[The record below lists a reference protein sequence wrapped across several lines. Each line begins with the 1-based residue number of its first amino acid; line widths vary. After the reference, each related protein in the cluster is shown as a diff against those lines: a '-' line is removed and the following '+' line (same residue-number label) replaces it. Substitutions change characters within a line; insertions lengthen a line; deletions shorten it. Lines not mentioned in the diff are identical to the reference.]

1 MLDQRRVEKI
11 QRRATRLLPHLQDK
25 SYSERLS
32 ALSLPSLS
40 YRRHRGDLILLYK
53 IINNY
58 FNSDFTDLFTYST
71 SSTRGHQFKLLV
83 LHTLA
88 YLVGTLP
95 LCLKGRFYAKLVF
108 VSKGKILRHC
118 CLYVLNGNILRQ
130 NNDAKPNTY
139 MHIDSYIKGKF
150 YAVYHHHYN
159 T

>member
-1 MLDQRRVEKI
+1 MIGHPCPTNCCFFAILI
-11 QRRATRLLPHLQDK
+11 N
-25 SYSERLS
+25 YSRT
-32 ALSLPSLS
+32 
-40 YRRHRGDLILLYK
+40 
-53 IINNY
+53 INSWKNCSVDSI
-58 FNSDFTDLFTYST
+58 NS
-71 SSTRGHQFKLLV
+71 V

-95 LCLKGRFYAKLVF
+95 LGLKGRFYAKLVF

-130 NNDAKPNTY
+130 PNDAKPNTY

-159 T
+159 TYIVVVRTHDYILIT

>member
-1 MLDQRRVEKI
+1 MRY
-11 QRRATRLLPHLQDK
+11 RLV
-25 SYSERLS
+25 
-32 ALSLPSLS
+32 
-40 YRRHRGDLILLYK
+40 I
-53 IINNY
+53 
-58 FNSDFTDLFTYST
+58 TDLVRSYYIEST
-71 SSTRGHQFKLLV
+71 NQESCKSV

-95 LCLKGRFYAKLVF
+95 LGLKGRFYAKLVF

-130 NNDAKPNTY
+130 TNDAKPNTY

-159 T
+159 TYIVVVRTHDYILIT